1 MQIIPAIDIIEG
13 KCVRL
18 TEGDYAQKIIYNE
31 DPLEVAKTFEGIGL
45 NRLHLVDLDGAKA
58 GEVVNWK
65 VLEKIANKTGLTI
78 DFGGG
83 IKTEA
88 TLKTVL
94 NTGATY
100 ATIGSLAVKS
110 PLVFEEWLS
119 RFGAESF
126 LLGADVYEEK
136 IAIGGWIEKTNIDI
150 IAFVQSYMDKG
161 VSQIFCTDIQKDGK
175 LQGPS
180 IQLYEKIIKQ
190 FPTLQ
195 LIASGGVSQLLDLEA
210 LRTIGCSGVIVGK
223 AIYENKISLKQ
234 LSDFNL
240 L

>member
-1 MQIIPAIDIIEG
+1 MQLIPAIDIIEG

-45 NRLHLVDLDGAKA
+45 KRLHLVDLDGAKA

-65 VLEKIANKTGLTI
+65 VLEKIANKTSLSI

-119 RFGAESF
+119 RFGAQTF

-180 IQLYEKIIKQ
+180 IELYKKIIKQ

-210 LRTIGCSGVIVGK
+210 LRTIGCSGAIVGK